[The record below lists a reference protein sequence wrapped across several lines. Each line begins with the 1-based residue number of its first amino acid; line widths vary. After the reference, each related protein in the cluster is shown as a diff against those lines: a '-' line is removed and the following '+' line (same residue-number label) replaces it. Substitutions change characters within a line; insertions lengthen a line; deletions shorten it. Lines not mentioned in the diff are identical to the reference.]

1 MSAVTRDELV
11 SNLEY
16 LINKYV
22 RNDAKRSELLIEIS
36 RRDFFVAKGVLV
48 EINKS
53 GSQIEQIDSD
63 LIKEIAFNFA

>member
-1 MSAVTRDELV
+1 MTRDELV
-11 SNLEY
+11 INLKY

-22 RNDAKRSELLIEIS
+22 NNNAKRTELLIEIS
-36 RRDFFVAKGVLV
+36 RRDFFVAKGVLI

-53 GSQIEQIDSD
+53 GSQIEKIDED